1 MALYSR
7 QALSANP
14 KRTKQRTYDLH
25 TQHPNY
31 SVSENAVIFI
41 SQDCK
46 LSVFLL
52 KTELLLQIIIDLGI
66 SRVSASR
73 AALKYFLATS
83 SLGSR
88 LYIIIYFCRVC
99 RNSLGKSGMDIIWV
113 LAPWPHIQIKKKKKP
128 HPHPAIAQPKDAGR
142 HICATTG
149 HDNILG

>member
-73 AALKYFLATS
+73 AALKYFLAAANFF
-83 SLGSR
+83 SR
-88 LYIIIYFCRVC
+88 FSTLYYYLFLPRMQKFVGEVGDGYYLSPGPMTTYT
-99 RNSLGKSGMDIIWV
+99 N
-113 LAPWPHIQIKKKKKP
+113 KKKKKTP
-128 HPHPAIAQPKDAGR
+128 PTPGHSTAEGR
-142 HICATTG
+142 RTAHMCD
-149 HDNILG
+149 HRP